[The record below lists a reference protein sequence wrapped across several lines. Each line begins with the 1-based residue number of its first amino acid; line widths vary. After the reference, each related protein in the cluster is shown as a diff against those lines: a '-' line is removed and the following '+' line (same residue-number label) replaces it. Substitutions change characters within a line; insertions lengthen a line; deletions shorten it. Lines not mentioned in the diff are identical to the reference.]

1 MSFLVA
7 SWDSSYGGNRNYRGD
22 SNYRDNSGYRD
33 RGICFYM
40 GYNEKSSLRVGVA
53 ILYVIFC
60 SISLVIRGFFCI
72 FAL

>member
-1 MSFLVA
+1 MA
-7 SWDSSYGGNRNYRGD
+7 IETIEIIGGD

-53 ILYVIFC
+53 IFVWC
-60 SISLVIRGFFCI
+60 V
-72 FAL
+72 